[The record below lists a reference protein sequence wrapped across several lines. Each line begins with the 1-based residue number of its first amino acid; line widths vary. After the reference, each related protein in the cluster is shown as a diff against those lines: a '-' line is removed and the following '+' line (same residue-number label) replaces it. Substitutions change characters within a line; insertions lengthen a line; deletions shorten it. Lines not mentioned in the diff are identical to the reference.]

1 MVDAGTDWENAYEL
15 EHTPWD
21 LRGVTPPLQALA
33 EAGFF
38 ERLELPE
45 QARIAVPGCGRGHD
59 LRVFGGLGYR
69 VTGFDIAPAVV
80 QEARALLELNQVAGD
95 TQVLCRDVLALAPEF
110 EEHFHLVYD
119 YTSFCAIRPHL
130 RARFAATMAAILQP
144 GGWYLGLHFPMLESH
159 AGKAGRPPHLITDQ
173 ALHQTLD
180 ERFLLVDSFQ
190 PEDSDL
196 GRVGAERWYVWRKR
210 PDPDPV

>member
-1 MVDAGTDWENAYEL
+1 MDAGTDWENAYEL

-33 EAGFF
+33 DTGFF
-38 ERLELPE
+38 GRLELPA
-45 QARIAVPGCGRGHD
+45 QARVALPGCGRGHD
-59 LRVFGGLGYR
+59 LRVFGDLGFR
-69 VTGFDIAPAVV
+69 VTGFDVARTVV
-80 QEARALLELNQVAGD
+80 AETRVLLDLNRASGD

-110 EEHFHLVYD
+110 EAHFHLVYD
-119 YTSFCAIRPHL
+119 YTCFCAIRPHL

-144 GGWYLGLHFPMLESH
+144 GGWYLGLHFPMQESH
-159 AGKAGRPPHLITDQ
+159 AGKAGRPPYLITDR
-173 ALHQTLD
+173 ALHETLD

-210 PDPDPV
+210 PGPAPE